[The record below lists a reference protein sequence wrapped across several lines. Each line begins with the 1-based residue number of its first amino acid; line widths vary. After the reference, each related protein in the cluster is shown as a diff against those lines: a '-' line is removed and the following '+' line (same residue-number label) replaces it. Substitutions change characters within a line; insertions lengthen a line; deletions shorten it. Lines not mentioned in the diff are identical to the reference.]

1 MSSHQNQSVDQTN
14 NEDDIFDH
22 NMNDDREHTISA
34 FSAMNVPSITK
45 PDFRYVFQNNEK
57 RWCVCVFV
65 LVASNMR
72 HAEDFHNQIDMS
84 DIGQYSYYIV
94 LLLLLLLYMDRI
106 PSMIRNLLVCS

>member
-1 MSSHQNQSVDQTN
+1 MSSHQNQSIDQTN

-45 PDFRYVFQNNEK
+45 PDFRYVFQKMKEVV
-57 RWCVCVFV
+57 CVCVSV
-65 LVASNMR
+65 LVASNMC
-72 HAEDFHNQIDMS
+72 HTKDFHNQIDMS

-106 PSMIRNLLVCS
+106 PSMIRNLLE